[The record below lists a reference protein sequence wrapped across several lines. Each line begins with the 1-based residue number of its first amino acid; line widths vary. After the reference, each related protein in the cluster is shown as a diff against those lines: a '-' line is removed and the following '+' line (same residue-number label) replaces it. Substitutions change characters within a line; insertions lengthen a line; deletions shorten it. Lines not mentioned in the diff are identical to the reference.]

1 MCAGL
6 GLWGGKDDEEGSAV
20 GMGLFD
26 EIRNRARHVIG
37 SVLGVSVVTYFAYHV
52 IHGDRGLLAW
62 WQLQQRID
70 AVKRTAERVSSE
82 RQVLEKRVRLLHPE
96 SLDRDMLE
104 ERARVML
111 NYGHK
116 DDVIILEE
124 KRSE

>member
-1 MCAGL
+1 
-6 GLWGGKDDEEGSAV
+6 
-20 GMGLFD
+20 MGLFD

-37 SVLGVSVVTYFAYHV
+37 LVLGVSVVTYFAYHV

-70 AVKRTAERVSSE
+70 AVKQTAERVSSE